1 MKILMRLI
9 GLVVVALLVGVAALG
24 VWSWSPDLPREELV
38 ARYASEESQFITL
51 VSGETVHARDQ
62 GCSDCPAVFLVHG
75 SNASLHTWERWAE
88 QLGENWRVIS
98 MDLPGHGLTGA
109 TIDGDYS
116 IQRAADIVEEVR
128 AYFGVE
134 QFHIA
139 GNSRGGAV
147 ALRYAVDHPDRLSSL
162 GLLNAAGAPWPE
174 ADEEDEDGQPFVYAL
189 LGDPNVASA
198 LKDFLPRP
206 LVEQAL
212 RDAFSNQDVVTD
224 AMIDRYYELIRFPG
238 NRQAT
243 ILRSQMD
250 YDLGAFDRAGEL
262 SMPVMIMWGDED
274 NLVPLALAD
283 RFQEAMPHAQRI
295 VYEGVG
301 HTPMEE
307 IAEQSATDYHLF
319 LEAAGS
325 GVAGSSGDFPVHE
338 PGMAL
343 FGYFMPVGEIRIGD
357 IQLNNL
363 FLDDAAEADAWQGSE
378 AGSVF
383 APFMV
388 EFVDTA
394 SPWIENELGGG
405 YERGIRVLPQRFAV
419 TTDSV
424 AFEGVSEELGAVS
437 FHGSFDRQA
446 VIDAQG
452 LGWTEDAVMQGRL
465 RIGDL
470 VIEDAAF
477 TWFAGD

>member
-1 MKILMRLI
+1 MKVLMRLI
-9 GLVVVALLVGVAALG
+9 GIVVVVLFVGVAALG
-24 VWSWSPDLPREELV
+24 IWSWSPDLPREDLV
-38 ARYASEESQFITL
+38 ARYASEDSQFITL
-51 VSGETVHARDQ
+51 ASGETVHARDQ
-62 GCSDCPAVFLVHG
+62 GCADCPAVFLVHG
-75 SNASLHTWERWAE
+75 SNASLHTWERWAG

-134 QFHIA
+134 QLHIA

-147 ALRYAVDHPDRLSSL
+147 ALRYAVDHPERLSSL

-174 ADEEDEDGQPFVYAL
+174 TDEEDEDGQPFVYAL
-189 LGDPNVASA
+189 LADPNVASA

-243 ILRSQMD
+243 ILRSQMS
-250 YDLGAFDRAGEL
+250 YDLEPYERAGEL
-262 SMPVMIMWGDED
+262 DMPVMIMWGDED

-283 RFQEAMPHAQRI
+283 RFQEAMPHARRI

-307 IAEQSATDYHLF
+307 IAEQSATDYALF
-319 LEAAGS
+319 MVEVEADAS
-325 GVAGSSGDFPVHE
+325 GETGFPEHE
-338 PGMAL
+338 AGMAV
-343 FGYFMPVGEIRIGD
+343 FGYFMPEGEIRIGD
-357 IQLNNL
+357 LLLQNI
-363 FLDDAAEADAWQGSE
+363 FIDDAAEADAWQGP
-378 AGSVF
+378 ADGAVF
-383 APFMV
+383 APFMI
-388 EFVDTA
+388 EFVDTS
-394 SPWIENELGGG
+394 SPWVENELGGG
-405 YERGIRVLPQRFAV
+405 YSRGVRVLPQRFAV
-419 TTDSV
+419 TEGSV
-424 AFEGVSEELGAVS
+424 AFTGESEELGPVTFIA
-437 FHGSFDRQA
+437 SFDRQA
-446 VIDAQG
+446 VLDAQDA
-452 LGWTEDAVMQGRL
+452 GWTEAVVVEGHLSIGALEITDAR
-465 RIGDL
+465 
-470 VIEDAAF
+470 F